1 MTTTASIDLE
11 KTADETVTKQR
22 ERRALGVACGAH
34 VLHDGYTDLIWV
46 ALPIW
51 QTEFGLSYAAVGL
64 LRMIYSGTMASLQI
78 PASHIAER
86 IGAGAVLAIG
96 TALCGLCY
104 CLAGIGSGFW
114 ALVAALFLGG
124 LGAATQHP
132 IGSALVTRVFTGAR
146 ALTAFGTY
154 NFAGDIGKVL
164 LPALATMLI
173 LFMPWRPAYALL
185 GLLGIAGAIAIFLL
199 APRLPAERSAQSEQ
213 SQLLPMEESARSQT
227 GFYILVALGIADS
240 VVRGAF
246 FVLLPFLLIGKGATV
261 VTAGLALTL
270 VFVGGAIGKF
280 VCGWIV
286 KWIGVV
292 TTIILAAAITAVGV
306 TAVLWLPLNATLV
319 LLPLL
324 GSALNGVTTAIYG
337 SVPNYAKP
345 ERRTHALSVFYTIT
359 IGSAALSPPLSGAVG
374 DLIGVP
380 SAIGIVSLMTLVNI
394 PLAVALK
401 KATADRCELN

>member
-1 MTTTASIDLE
+1 MTTTASIDFE

-51 QTEFGLSYAAVGL
+51 QTEFGLSYATVGL

-104 CLAGIGSGFW
+104 CLAGIGERVLGAGGS
-114 ALVAALFLGG
+114 AVSGG

-132 IGSALVTRVFTGAR
+132 IGSALVTRVFTGAN
-146 ALTAFGTY
+146 AFTAFDTD

-185 GLLGIAGAIAIFLL
+185 GLLGY
-199 APRLPAERSAQSEQ
+199 RR
-213 SQLLPMEESARSQT
+213 RDC
-227 GFYILVALGIADS
+227 YILVGPTAAC
-240 VVRGAF
+240 GAF
-246 FVLLPFLLIGKGATV
+246 
-261 VTAGLALTL
+261 
-270 VFVGGAIGKF
+270 
-280 VCGWIV
+280 
-286 KWIGVV
+286 
-292 TTIILAAAITAVGV
+292 
-306 TAVLWLPLNATLV
+306 
-319 LLPLL
+319 
-324 GSALNGVTTAIYG
+324 
-337 SVPNYAKP
+337 
-345 ERRTHALSVFYTIT
+345 RT
-359 IGSAALSPPLSGAVG
+359 
-374 DLIGVP
+374 
-380 SAIGIVSLMTLVNI
+380 
-394 PLAVALK
+394 K
-401 KATADRCELN
+401 

>member
-1 MTTTASIDLE
+1 MTTTASIDFE

-51 QTEFGLSYAAVGL
+51 QTEFGLSYATVGL

-124 LGAATQHP
+124 LGAATEHP

-154 NFAGDIGKVL
+154 NFA
-164 LPALATMLI
+164 
-173 LFMPWRPAYALL
+173 
-185 GLLGIAGAIAIFLL
+185 
-199 APRLPAERSAQSEQ
+199 S
-213 SQLLPMEESARSQT
+213 
-227 GFYILVALGIADS
+227 
-240 VVRGAF
+240 
-246 FVLLPFLLIGKGATV
+246 
-261 VTAGLALTL
+261 
-270 VFVGGAIGKF
+270 
-280 VCGWIV
+280 
-286 KWIGVV
+286 
-292 TTIILAAAITAVGV
+292 
-306 TAVLWLPLNATLV
+306 
-319 LLPLL
+319 
-324 GSALNGVTTAIYG
+324 
-337 SVPNYAKP
+337 YAKP